1 MRMSDLFTDDW
12 MKSFMDEWNDEP
24 ELSDALAKID
34 FKSTIGY
41 GFPGEDAPRGIL
53 VVEDGKA
60 TAAGSYNGE
69 EMNWD
74 IRAAEAQWDKWISKP
89 PGMMGLGAA
98 FTTGKMKFVVGDYGA
113 MIKDPRMAKPFIKS
127 FSVMSRA

>member
-1 MRMSDLFTDDW
+1 MSDLFSDDW

-34 FKSTIGY
+34 FSSTIGY
-41 GFPGEDAPRGIL
+41 GFPDDDQPVGVL
-53 VVEDGKA
+53 VVEGGKA
-60 TAAGSYNGE
+60 TDAGSYNGQ

-74 IRAAEAQWDKWISKP
+74 IRASQAQWDKWISKP

-98 FTTGKMKFVVGDYGA
+98 FTTGKMKFIVGDYGS

-127 FSVMSRA
+127 FSVMARA

>member
-1 MRMSDLFTDDW
+1 MSDLFSDDW
-12 MKSFMDEWNDEP
+12 MKSFMAEWNDEP
-24 ELSDALAKID
+24 DLSDALAKID
-34 FKSTIGY
+34 FKSVIGY
-41 GFPGEDAPRGIL
+41 GFQGDDAPLGIL

-60 TAAGSYNGE
+60 TAAGAYNGE

-74 IRAAEAQWDKWISKP
+74 IRASQAQWDKWISKP

>member
-1 MRMSDLFTDDW
+1 MSDLFTDDW
-12 MKSFMDEWNDEP
+12 MKSFMDEWNDEAD
-24 ELSDALAKID
+24 LSDALAKIN
-34 FKSTIGY
+34 FNSVIGY
-41 GFPGEDAPRGIL
+41 GFAGADAPLGVL
-53 VVEDGKA
+53 VVENGKA
-60 TAAGSYNGE
+60 TDAGAFDGQ

-74 IRAAEAQWDKWISKP
+74 IRASEAQWDKWISKP

>member
-1 MRMSDLFTDDW
+1 MSDLFSDDW
-12 MKSFMDEWNDEP
+12 MKSFMAEWNDEP
-24 ELSDALAKID
+24 DLSDALASID
-34 FKSTIGY
+34 FNSVIGY
-41 GFPGEDAPRGIL
+41 GFQGDDGPSGVL
-53 VVEDGKA
+53 VVEGGKA
-60 TAAGSYNGE
+60 TSAGAYDGQ

-74 IRAAEAQWDKWISKP
+74 IRASQAQWDKWIGKP

-98 FTTGKMKFVVGDYGA
+98 FTTGKMKFVVGDYGS

>member
-1 MRMSDLFTDDW
+1 MSDLFTDDW

-24 ELSDALAKID
+24 DLSDALAKIN
-34 FKSTIGY
+34 FNSVIGY
-41 GFPGEDAPRGIL
+41 GFPGEDQPLGIL

-60 TAAGSYNGE
+60 TAAGSYDGQ

-74 IRAAEAQWDKWISKP
+74 IRAAEGQWEKWIGKP

>member
-1 MRMSDLFTDDW
+1 MSDLFTDDW
-12 MKSFMDEWNDEP
+12 MKSFMDEWNAEP
-24 ELSDALAKID
+24 DLSDALAKID
-34 FKSTIGY
+34 FNSVIGY
-41 GFPGEDAPRGIL
+41 GFQGDDAPLGVL
-53 VVEDGKA
+53 VVEAGKA
-60 TAAGSYNGE
+60 TSAGAYDGQ

-74 IRAAEAQWDKWISKP
+74 IRASEAQWDKWIGKP

-98 FTTGKMKFVVGDYGA
+98 FTTGKMKFMVGDYGS

>member
-1 MRMSDLFTDDW
+1 MSDLFTDDW
-12 MKSFMDEWNDEP
+12 MKSFMDEWNAEP
-24 ELSDALAKID
+24 DLSDALAKID

-41 GFPGEDAPRGIL
+41 GFSGDETPRGVL
-53 VVEDGKA
+53 VVEGGKA
-60 TAAGSYNGE
+60 IEAGSYDGQ

-74 IRAAEAQWDKWISKP
+74 IRASEAQWDKWISKP

-98 FTTGKMKFVVGDYGA
+98 FTTGKMKFIVGDYGA

-127 FSVMSRA
+127 FSVMARA

>member
-1 MRMSDLFTDDW
+1 MSDLFTDDW
-12 MKSFMDEWNDEP
+12 MKSFMDEWNDEAD
-24 ELSDALAKID
+24 LSDALAKID
-34 FKSTIGY
+34 FNSVIGY
-41 GFPGEDAPRGIL
+41 GFHGDDTPRGIL

-60 TAAGSYNGE
+60 TSAGSYDGQ

-74 IRAAEAQWDKWISKP
+74 IRASEAQWDKWISKP

-98 FTTGKMKFVVGDYGA
+98 FTTGKMKFIVGDYGA